1 MCRTQCL
8 PSRGPGL
15 AGVQIRHRLGG
26 MTLACR
32 EMTLLVPLA
41 LQRVGAHGVHML
53 RLVLLYFKLCLLI
66 CKAGVT
72 NPPIGW
78 CEEQMRGCT

>member
-1 MCRTQCL
+1 
-8 PSRGPGL
+8 
-15 AGVQIRHRLGG
+15 

-32 EMTLLVPLA
+32 EMTLLVPSA
-41 LQRVGAHGVHML
+41 LQRVGARGVHML

-72 NPPIGW
+72 NPLIGW
-78 CEEQMRGCT
+78 CEEQMRGCM